1 MAVSGADPIS
11 AAHVEAGQR
20 ASLAELLRV
29 VAEDARRLFGEHFAL
44 LKVELGENVAT
55 ASRLAA
61 FVAAGGVLAFAGL
74 LALIAF
80 MVIGLDALGLQLWA
94 ASLIVTLFVLLLA
107 GGLAWYGIRGL
118 RQISLYPSKS
128 AEAAQET
135 LSWIQA
141 RGR

>member
-1 MAVSGADPIS
+1 MAVSGADPIA

-20 ASLAELLRV
+20 APLGELLRV
-29 VAEDARRLFGEHFAL
+29 VAEDAKHLFGEHAAL

-55 ASRLAA
+55 ATRLAV
-61 FVAAGGVLAFAGL
+61 FVAVGGVLGFAGL
-74 LALIAF
+74 LALLAF
-80 MVIGLDALGLQLWA
+80 FVIGLHALGLQLWA

-118 RQISLYPSKS
+118 RQVSLYPNKS

-135 LSWIQA
+135 LAWIQA